1 MDKET
6 FEKVAKISEDMKS
19 LWLVIKKIQSSAT
32 LSFVSERGYEIPLS
46 STQKDAVKDI
56 LSRHETEIKKE
67 IEDRYNDLKK
77 QIEEL

>member
-6 FEKVAKISEDMKS
+6 FDKATRLAKQINNIELIQNSIRNCYLGFIDNEYYGVMLSPDKKE
-19 LWLVIKKIQSSAT
+19 VI
-32 LSFVSERGYEIPLS
+32 R
-46 STQKDAVKDI
+46 DI
-56 LSRHETEIKKE
+56 LLRHESEIREE